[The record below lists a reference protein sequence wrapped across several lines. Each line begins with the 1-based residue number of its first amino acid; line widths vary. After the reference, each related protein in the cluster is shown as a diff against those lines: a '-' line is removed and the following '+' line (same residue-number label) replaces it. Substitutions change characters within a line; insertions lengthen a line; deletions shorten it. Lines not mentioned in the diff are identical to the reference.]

1 MPHPSH
7 GDAGRAEQVPAAA
20 PPAHVRQAARARA
33 APRVP
38 LPIAHVLD
46 VPVGAGGRE
55 SRRQRCASAPARH
68 NSPSRFILSCHAC
81 QFSRQS
87 APGSRGCARTT
98 GDSAHDSST
107 GAASHGVPL
116 FVGTSERTDR
126 GDAERQGPAATD
138 ARGGPRAASVSHESP
153 RPVLPWQTPVETRQR
168 VESTWQ
174 GSCNF

>member
-1 MPHPSH
+1 MVTQVGLNKYLQQLLPLTSGKPLARALLLAFLCRSH
-7 GDAGRAEQVPAAA
+7 MFWMYPWEQEGASLAARGAPA
-20 PPAHVRQAARARA
+20 PPRGTILR
-33 APRVP
+33 RVSS
-38 LPIAHVLD
+38 V
-46 VPVGAGGRE
+46 
-55 SRRQRCASAPARH
+55 
-68 NSPSRFILSCHAC
+68 HATC
-81 QFSRQS
+81 INHRS

-126 GDAERQGPAATD
+126 GDAERPGPAATD